1 MTLESARPLITAALA
16 RMAALYGRP
25 VFDEWVVISLGA
37 EAGGILA
44 YAGPRAESFRKS
56 FAADAEP
63 LRAAMAEKNYEV
75 GDFEFAADS
84 AGPRH
89 DASLRLGGASYLVC
103 NHTGRSMAEIRADPR
118 WLKAQAAFFELAEK
132 FRADPL
138 VL

>member
-1 MTLESARPLITAALA
+1 MTLESARSLIATALA
-16 RMAALYGRP
+16 RMASLYGRP

-37 EAGGILA
+37 EPGGILA
-44 YAGPRAESFRKS
+44 YSGPRAESFRQS
-56 FAADAEP
+56 FAADVAP
-63 LRAAMAEKNYEV
+63 LRAAMEAKNYAV
-75 GDFEFAADS
+75 GDFEFAPDG

-103 NHTGRSMAEIRADPR
+103 NHTGKSMTEIRTDPA

-138 VL
+138 AV